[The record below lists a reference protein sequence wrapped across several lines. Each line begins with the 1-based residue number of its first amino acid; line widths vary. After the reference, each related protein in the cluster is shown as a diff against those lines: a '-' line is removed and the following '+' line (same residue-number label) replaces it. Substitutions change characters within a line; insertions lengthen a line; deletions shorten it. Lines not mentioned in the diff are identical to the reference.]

1 MLCGQTPRDQELKRI
16 GLHIVRQFMHM
27 KYRLAIFD
35 FDGTLADSFPFFVQ
49 VFNQLAEQHGFKK
62 VDLDLV
68 PTYRQ
73 YSARQL
79 MEQVGMPAWKLPF
92 VVKSVTSLMRQNA
105 ASISLFEDVDDLLRY
120 LANRDVTLAIVS
132 SNSHENVSR
141 ILGPANTKLI
151 SQFECG
157 VSIFGKPARIQK
169 VLKKTGIPCREVI
182 YIGDQVADLEAA
194 RKEKVA
200 FGAVSWGYETIE
212 SLRKHFPE
220 EEFDCVHAIRR
231 IA

>member
-1 MLCGQTPRDQELKRI
+1 
-16 GLHIVRQFMHM
+16 M

-35 FDGTLADSFPFFVQ
+35 FDGTLADSFPFFVR
-49 VFNQLAEQHGFKK
+49 VINQLAEQHGFKK

-73 YSARQL
+73 YGARQL

-92 VVKSVTSLMRQNA
+92 VVKSFTSLMRQNA
-105 ASISLFEDVDDLLRY
+105 TSISLFQHIDELLLY
-120 LANRDVTLAIVS
+120 LADRAVTLAIVS

-141 ILGPANTKLI
+141 ILGPSNTKLI

-157 VSIFGKPARIQK
+157 VSIFGKPARLQK
-169 VLKKTGIPCREVI
+169 VLKKAGIPCHEVI

-194 RKEKVA
+194 RKEQVA
-200 FGAVSWGYETIE
+200 FGAVSWGYGAIE
-212 SLRKHFPE
+212 SLREHLPD
-220 EEFDCVHAIRR
+220 EEFDSVHAIRR

>member
-1 MLCGQTPRDQELKRI
+1 
-16 GLHIVRQFMHM
+16 M

-35 FDGTLADSFPFFVQ
+35 FDGTLADSFPFFVR
-49 VFNQLAEQHGFKK
+49 VINQLAEQHGFKK

-73 YSARQL
+73 YGAKQL

-92 VVKSVTSLMRQNA
+92 VVKSFIALMRQNA
-105 ASISLFEDVDDLLRY
+105 ASISLFEQVDDLLLY
-120 LANRDVTLAIVS
+120 LADRAVTLAIVS
-132 SNSHENVSR
+132 SNSYDNVSQ
-141 ILGPANTKLI
+141 ILGPENTKLI

-157 VSIFGKPARIQK
+157 VSIFGKPARLQK
-169 VLKKTGIPCREVI
+169 VLKKAGIPCREVI

>member
-1 MLCGQTPRDQELKRI
+1 
-16 GLHIVRQFMHM
+16 M

-35 FDGTLADSFPFFVQ
+35 FDGTLADSFPFFIRVI
-49 VFNQLAEQHGFKK
+49 NQLAEQHSFKK

-73 YSARQL
+73 HSARQL

-92 VVKSVTSLMRQNA
+92 VVKSFTSLMRQNA
-105 ASISLFEDVDDLLRY
+105 ASISLFEQVDDLLLY

-157 VSIFGKPARIQK
+157 VSIFGKPARLQK
-169 VLKKTGIPCREVI
+169 VLRKTGIPCHEVI

-194 RKEKVA
+194 RKEQVA

-212 SLRKHFPE
+212 SLRAHFPE
-220 EEFDCVHAIRR
+220 EEFDCVSAIRR

>member
-1 MLCGQTPRDQELKRI
+1 MY
-16 GLHIVRQFMHM
+16 M

-49 VFNQLAEQHGFKK
+49 VINQLAEQHGFRK
-62 VDLDLV
+62 VDLALV
-68 PTYRQ
+68 PTYRR

-92 VVKSVTSLMRQNA
+92 VVKSFTSLMRQNA
-105 ASISLFEDVDDLLRY
+105 ASISLFEDVDDLLLY
-120 LANRDVTLAIVS
+120 LADRAVTLAIVS

-141 ILGPANTKLI
+141 ILGPENTKLI
-151 SQFECG
+151 SQFEGG
-157 VSIFGKPARIQK
+157 VSIFGKPARLQK
-169 VLKKTGIPCREVI
+169 VLKKTGVPCREVI

-194 RKEKVA
+194 RKEKVD

-220 EEFDCVHAIRR
+220 EEFDTVSAIRR
-231 IA
+231 IV

>member
-1 MLCGQTPRDQELKRI
+1 
-16 GLHIVRQFMHM
+16 M

-35 FDGTLADSFPFFVQ
+35 FDGTLADSFPFFAQ
-49 VFNQLAEQHGFKK
+49 VFNQLAEQHGFKRIDP
-62 VDLDLV
+62 DLA
-68 PTYRQ
+68 PTFRHYN
-73 YSARQL
+73 ARQI
-79 MEQVGMPAWKLPF
+79 MKQVGMPAWKLPF
-92 VVKSVTSLMRQNA
+92 VVKSFTSLMRQNA
-105 ASISLFEDVDDLLRY
+105 ASISLFEQVDDLLLY

-157 VSIFGKPARIQK
+157 VSMFGKPARIQK
-169 VLKKTGIPCREVI
+169 VLRKTGIPCHEAI
-182 YIGDQVADLEAA
+182 SIGDQVADLEAA